1 MPYWWCS
8 RPGRLRLGFIAN
20 PPPMVSRRSTSAQG
34 MRIFATNIRILLAG
48 QEEYDGDRLALA

>member
-1 MPYWWCS
+1 
-8 RPGRLRLGFIAN
+8 
-20 PPPMVSRRSTSAQG
+20 

>member
-1 MPYWWCS
+1 M
-8 RPGRLRLGFIAN
+8 RLGFIAN

-34 MRIFATNIRILLAG
+34 MRIFATNIRTLLAG